1 MVSLASSLTWH
12 LNSSFYLANS
22 GIPLFTQSITYQI
35 LLLIPIVAIE
45 AYVHKKYLKLSI
57 PLTLYISFTGNFIS
71 TLGGGIA
78 LLVATALLS
87 QLLFQWVILIPTGV
101 FFLLPLEIMIT
112 LIPMFF
118 LSVAIESWLG
128 RWRFKTLDWRKV
140 NQSFWVANAF
150 TYTMLEVLAIAQLIQ
165 GYLRSLG

>member
-1 MVSLASSLTWH
+1 MVSLASDLIWH
-12 LNSSFYLANS
+12 LNPSFYLANS
-22 GIPLFTQSITYQI
+22 GIPLFTQSITYQV

-45 AYVHKKYLKLSI
+45 AYVHRKYLKLSI
-57 PLTLYISFTGNFIS
+57 PLALYISFTGNFIS

-78 LLVATALLS
+78 LLVATAFLS
-87 QLLFQWVILIPTGV
+87 QLLFQWVMLIPTSV
-101 FFLLPLEIMIT
+101 FFLLPLEIMVT

-128 RWRFKTLDWRKV
+128 RWRLKTLDRRKV

-150 TYTMLEVLAIAQLIQ
+150 TYSMLEVVAIAQLIQ
-165 GYLRSLG
+165 GYLKGLG

>member
-1 MVSLASSLTWH
+1 MVSLAFNLTWH

-22 GIPLFTQSITYQI
+22 GIPLFAQSITYQI

-45 AYVHKKYLKLSI
+45 AYVHRKYLKISI
-57 PLTLYISFTGNFIS
+57 PLTLYISFMGNFIS

-78 LLVATALLS
+78 LLVAITILS
-87 QLLFQWVILIPTGV
+87 HMLFQSAIFIPLGA
-101 FFLLPLEIMIT
+101 FPLLPLEIMVT

-128 RWRFKTLDWRKV
+128 RWRLKTLDRRKV

-150 TYTMLEVLAIAQLIQ
+150 TYAMLEVVAIAQLIQ
-165 GYLRSLG
+165 GYFKGLV